1 MSASRHD
8 PLGTDPPCE
17 WFQYAAV
24 PNMRGT
30 MTVAKI
36 WIPYCGAA
44 PAPAELL
51 ARWNL
56 DPLLIAAIA
65 LGAVAYRRYAQDSR
79 RNRIAFAG
87 LIATLLAL
95 FISPFC
101 ALSSA
106 LFSARV
112 THHVLL
118 AVLAAPLLVA
128 ALPTFRPRLPLAF
141 WTAAQTLIFWLWH
154 APGIY
159 AWALSS
165 DAAYWLMQLS
175 LLASAALFWSSVR
188 AASAPA
194 AVAALLA
201 TMVQM
206 GLLGALITFSVAP
219 LYAPHF
225 LTTTAWGLSPLD
237 DQQLAGLIMWAPG
250 AAAYLGAAL
259 LLIGRFLGPD
269 HHAPAAAQ

>member
-1 MSASRHD
+1 
-8 PLGTDPPCE
+8 
-17 WFQYAAV
+17 
-24 PNMRGT
+24 MRGT

-79 RNRIAFAG
+79 RNSIAFAG

-194 AVAALLA
+194 AVAARE
-201 TMVQM
+201 
-206 GLLGALITFSVAP
+206 GGEALRLIAFGHTNAEI
-219 LYAPHF
+219 
-225 LTTTAWGLSPLD
+225 G
-237 DQQLAGLIMWAPG
+237 QQLVLSVRTVEGHIYRMFGKLQISNREDLTAEHL
-250 AAAYLGAAL
+250 
-259 LLIGRFLGPD
+259 D
-269 HHAPAAAQ
+269 